1 MKGQIDEPV
10 YAEANNNFL
19 KEVSSFG
26 TTLVS
31 RLGTTLNILLN
42 VTWRSLQVFTS
53 LELGRAA
60 SKTF

>member
-1 MKGQIDEPV
+1 MKGQIDEPI

-42 VTWRSLQVFTS
+42 VTSLQVFTS